1 MESQRFRH
9 ILLALAAVLA
19 AGFFLATRGYW
30 VPADPGVDENAY
42 LVSGKLLAQTGS
54 PGFVPPDPYSLVG
67 KMWIGTR
74 EGRFYPKYPLGQ
86 TLLVALAVKTTG
98 PRAAYWISPLLMTLA
113 LLGIFLLG
121 REIAGSFAGLL
132 AMTAMA
138 ASPATLN
145 EVNDPDSHASSLGC
159 TTWGMLLL
167 LRWWRTGKV
176 HHAALAGLL
185 LGYST
190 IIRYTEGLLLLPIA
204 LVVLFR
210 CGRRPDRRALGG
222 AAALAAGWLAPVAG
236 QVLFNLHAL
245 HSLTGYDTTHES
257 TAFSL
262 AYFVHNALPTAR
274 LLATL
279 GLPVLLP
286 WGALGLTALA
296 LREGRPA
303 AVLWAWLLPNLL
315 LYTAYYWGLQTEAVN
330 CLRFFLTILPP
341 LALGAAWLLTLTWH
355 DRPLRWP
362 QAAVVLAL
370 FLTSAGLGVRL
381 ALPLFW
387 DDWQEALD
395 MERGG
400 KAVLAFAPPGSAV
413 LGPQNEILHL
423 QFVGNYRL
431 YSRNL
436 FVRSFIAEL
445 RKVDGRSPDAL
456 QPERAQALFS
466 LLRGRD
472 KLELARLERG
482 LMAAQIHQGRRVFLI
497 APVQSQHWTE
507 FASPGLNASDGLRFA
522 TRRLALWRGP
532 GEERP
537 DGEREPGGAD
547 WQLLEVTAA
556 PRGEPSSP
564 AP

>member
-1 MESQRFRH
+1 MESQRFRRV
-9 ILLALAAVLA
+9 LLALAVVLA

-30 VPADPGVDENAY
+30 VAADAGVDENAY
-42 LVSGKLLAQTGS
+42 LVAGKLLAQTGS
-54 PGFVPPDPYSLVG
+54 PGFLPPDPYSLVG

-86 TLLVALAVKTTG
+86 PLLVALAVKTAG
-98 PRAAYWISPLLMTLA
+98 LRAAYWISPLLMTLA
-113 LLGIFLLG
+113 LLGVFLLG

-132 AMTAMA
+132 AMIAMA

-145 EVNDPDSHASSLGC
+145 EVNDPDSHASSLCC

-167 LRWWRTGKV
+167 LRWWRTGRL

-185 LGYST
+185 LGYSA
-190 IIRYTEGLLLLPIA
+190 IIRYTEGLLLLPVA

-210 CGRRPDRRALGG
+210 CRQDRRALGG

-236 QVLFNLHAL
+236 QVLFNLRAL

-257 TAFSL
+257 TAFSP

-274 LLATL
+274 LLFTL
-279 GLPVLLP
+279 GLPILLFL
-286 WGALGLTALA
+286 GVLGLAVMA
-296 LREGRPA
+296 FREGRPA

-315 LYTAYYWGLQTEAVN
+315 LYTAYYWGLQTDTVN

-341 LALGAAWLLTLTWH
+341 LALGAAWLLTRPWPAE
-355 DRPLRWP
+355 RPLRWP
-362 QAAVVLAL
+362 QMAVALAL
-370 FLTSAGLGVRL
+370 FLTCAGIGVRR

-400 KAVLAFAPPGSAV
+400 KEVLAFAPPGSAV

-423 QFVGNYRL
+423 QFAGDYRL

-436 FVRSFIAEL
+436 FVHHFIAEL
-445 RKVDGRSPDAL
+445 GRIDGRAPNAL

-466 LLRGRD
+466 RLRGRSRP
-472 KLELARLERG
+472 ELARLERD
-482 LMAAQIHQGRRVFLI
+482 LMAAQLRQGRRVFLLS
-497 APVQSQHWTE
+497 PVQNQHWLE
-507 FASPGLNASDGLRFA
+507 FANPGLDAADGLRFA

-537 DGEREPGGAD
+537 DGDREPGGAD

-556 PRGEPSSP
+556 PRVEEKP
-564 AP
+564 